1 MSRSFVATT
10 YLTIIILGFVGG
22 WFGSVA
28 TDFTD
33 FRFWV
38 GLVALIAAVVG
49 VVVVYLR
56 HVRLSQR
63 EKGIAWEHIR
73 SRGRLRF
80 VLRQL
85 VVSQLVWLPLLFGA
99 AYELYKTRSVTVL
112 SSSSRWWYIIA
123 VANGFFSLVWSLA
136 SWHRQEKMQPPTNA
150 A

>member
-10 YLTIIILGFVGG
+10 YLTIILLGFVGG

-28 TDFTD
+28 TEFSD

-38 GLVALIAAVVG
+38 ALAALIAAGVG
-49 VVVVYLR
+49 MVAVYLR

-63 EKGIAWEHIR
+63 DKEIAWEHIR
-73 SRGRLRF
+73 SRGKLRF

-85 VVSQLVWLPLLFGA
+85 AVSQLVWLPLLFGA
-99 AYELYKTRSVTVL
+99 AYELYKTGSLTVL
-112 SSSSRWWYIIA
+112 SGSSRWWYIIG

-136 SWHRQEKMQPPTNA
+136 SWHRHDKLQLPTNA

>member
-1 MSRSFVATT
+1 
-10 YLTIIILGFVGG
+10 VGG

-28 TDFTD
+28 TDFSD

-38 GLVALIAAVVG
+38 GLAALIAAG
-49 VVVVYLR
+49 VAMVVVYLG
-56 HVRLSQR
+56 HVRLSRR
-63 EKGIAWEHIR
+63 EKEIAWKHTR
-73 SRGRLRF
+73 SRGKLRF

-99 AYELYKTRSVTVL
+99 AYDLYKTGSLTGL
-112 SSSSRWWYIIA
+112 SRSSRWWYIIA

-136 SWHRQEKMQPPTNA
+136 SWHRRDKMQLPTNA